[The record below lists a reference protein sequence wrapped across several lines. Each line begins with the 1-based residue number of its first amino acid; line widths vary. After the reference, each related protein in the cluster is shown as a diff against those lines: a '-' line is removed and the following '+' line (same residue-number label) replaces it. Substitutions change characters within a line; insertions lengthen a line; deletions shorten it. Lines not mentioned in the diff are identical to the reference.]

1 MNVLFPLFLAKWKEK
16 EILPGQRKEK
26 HLLTGQVKQCDAAL
40 SAALPSLN
48 HATIPFPL
56 EEKTTTTTKHLKIK
70 KRRVLVVGA
79 FHLF

>member
-1 MNVLFPLFLAKWKEK
+1 MNVLFSLFLAKWKEK

-56 EEKTTTTTKHLKIK
+56 EEKTTTTKHLKIK